1 MKIEKIEI
9 KIQEKYFVE
18 YAGLDRETHKTRL
31 NEALKK
37 FINTTQDIQVIETG
51 EIKDVYSDGK
61 KDKNPEYNNY
71 SGYYLQ
77 YYIGEMQIK
86 GSKVSMKVN
95 LNKKII
101 DLALKEAGGEIKE
114 LVKKEYEEFEN
125 QLYALL
131 DKTEKKN
138 IFGNYVVNKFKKLKE
153 AILNNSNKQL

>member
-18 YAGLDRETHKTRL
+18 FNGLY
-31 NEALKK
+31 NEIYLEKL
-37 FINTTQDIQVIETG
+37 
-51 EIKDVYSDGK
+51 K
-61 KDKNPEYNNY
+61 KDKKEFLENNKHIEIIEDKEVKNLNYNNNPEVGGHYN
-71 SGYYLQ
+71 GYYLQ

-125 QLYALL
+125 QLYALIA
-131 DKTEKKN
+131 KTEKKN
-138 IFGNYVVNKFKKLKE
+138 IFGNYVVSKFKKLKE

>member
-1 MKIEKIEI
+1 MKPRKKII
-9 KIQEKYFVE
+9 KIQQNRLNKLICFEPCKGLKNIQIIEDKKVE
-18 YAGLDRETHKTRL
+18 YLDYE
-31 NEALKK
+31 N
-37 FINTTQDIQVIETG
+37 
-51 EIKDVYSDGK
+51 
-61 KDKNPEYNNY
+61 NPKVGGQH

-125 QLYALL
+125 QLYA
-131 DKTEKKN
+131 
-138 IFGNYVVNKFKKLKE
+138 
-153 AILNNSNKQL
+153 

>member
-9 KIQEKYFVE
+9 KIQEKYFVK
-18 YAGLDRETHKTRL
+18 YNGLYHEIYS
-31 NEALKK
+31 E
-37 FINTTQDIQVIETG
+37 
-51 EIKDVYSDGK
+51 EIKRNK
-61 KDKNPEYNNY
+61 KEFLENNKNIEIIEDKKVEYLDYENNPKVGGQY

-101 DLALKEAGGEIKE
+101 DFALKEAGGEIRE

-125 QLYALL
+125 QLYALI

-138 IFGNYVVNKFKKLKE
+138 IFGNYVVSKFKKLKE

>member
-18 YAGLDRETHKTRL
+18 YNGLYHEIYSEKIKR
-31 NEALKK
+31 NKK
-37 FINTTQDIQVIETG
+37 EFLENNKNIEII
-51 EIKDVYSDGK
+51 EDK
-61 KDKNPEYNNY
+61 KVEYLDYENNPKVGGQY

-77 YYIGEMQIK
+77 YLIGEMQIK

-101 DLALKEAGGEIKE
+101 DFALKEAGGEIKE

-125 QLYALL
+125 QLYALI

-138 IFGNYVVNKFKKLKE
+138 IFGNYVVSKLKKLKE
-153 AILNNSNKQL
+153 AILNNSNKQH

>member
-9 KIQEKYFVE
+9 KIQEKYFVDYNALHNE
-18 YAGLDRETHKTRL
+18 SYLEKIKKNKKEFLENNKDIEIIEDKEVRSLD
-31 NEALKK
+31 
-37 FINTTQDIQVIETG
+37 
-51 EIKDVYSDGK
+51 
-61 KDKNPEYNNY
+61 YNNKPKDGEPY
-71 SGYYLQ
+71 SGYYLK

-95 LNKKII
+95 LNKKIM

-125 QLYALL
+125 QIYALI

-138 IFGNYVVNKFKKLKE
+138 IFGNFVVSKFKKLKE